1 MPRVT
6 KDGKVKLNAT
16 LTLPYEEYERLDNG
30 EIELKKGLREHN
42 GRLSKTQPEIS
53 LLDERKEAMKD
64 GMAELGMMFIE
75 SLVVDMLIPTVKAI
89 TVHKILPAIRKK
101 KDEIV
106 SRITQPAEAPAAEIK
121 STKIIDINNYRE
133 TA

>member
-16 LTLPYEEYERLDNG
+16 LTLPYEEYERLNNG

-53 LLDERKEAMKD
+53 LFDERKEAMKD

-106 SRITQPAEAPAAEIK
+106 SRITQPAEVPAAEIQ
-121 STKIIDINNYRE
+121 SDKIIDINDYRE

>member
-106 SRITQPAEAPAAEIK
+106 SRITQPAEVPAAEIQ
-121 STKIIDINNYRE
+121 SDKIIDINDYRE

>member
-53 LLDERKEAMKD
+53 LLDERKEAIKD

-106 SRITQPAEAPAAEIK
+106 SRITQPAEVPAAEIQ
-121 STKIIDINNYRE
+121 SDKIIDINDYRE

>member
-1 MPRVT
+1 MSPYTNEDRVEFTASLPRS
-6 KDGKVKLNAT
+6 
-16 LTLPYEEYERLDNG
+16 EYEKLKNG
-30 EIELKKGLREHN
+30 DLVSNNGLRPKDKGN
-42 GRLSKTQPEIS
+42 FNPIQPEYS
-53 LLDERKEAMKD
+53 LRDERKEAMKD

-75 SLVVDMLIPTVKAI
+75 SIVVDMLIPTVKAI